1 MLSRLLLLAMLFAS
15 VAVAQQQ
22 EQRMIDRLL
31 NPDPSKVNAMGS
43 KSFDTRPYEG
53 AKYEGVREF
62 NGVKSAQT
70 KGFATR
76 EFLGIR
82 NPWFGKKVFA
92 TEAARDLHRYVLADK
107 VYDTKAVE
115 SQAAREDGRTA
126 VLPVRTEADAT
137 RPFLGKGKS
146 QAQLDVA
153 YPQGQPLSIDE
164 VRDLLNR
171 PR

>member
-1 MLSRLLLLAMLFAS
+1 MLFAS
-15 VAVAQQQ
+15 AAVGQEQVQ

-53 AKYEGVREF
+53 AKYDGVREYA
-62 NGVKSAQT
+62 GVKSART
-70 KGFATR
+70 KEFATR

-82 NPWFGKKVFA
+82 NPWFGKKVYA
-92 TEAARDLHRYVLADK
+92 TEAARDLNRYVLADK
-107 VYDTKAVE
+107 VYETKAVE
-115 SQAAREDGRTA
+115 SPAAREDGRTA
-126 VLPVRTEADAT
+126 VLPDRTEADAT